1 MKTFSVIIPTRNR
14 NKLLSE
20 LVQTLPISNHY
31 LNKIIIVDSS
41 DEAHAKDYRH
51 DKINYIHTEIK
62 SAAIQRNIGIE
73 NLSPTSEI
81 VFFLDDDVRVDFQYF
96 EKIIEN
102 FHDLDVVGVSGL
114 ALNTSKPSIRNTPS
128 GISGYLKRLFFLD
141 SHRDG
146 ALLPSAVN
154 IPVRVQSQ
162 TKRVN
167 VKVDWLIGCS
177 AWRTN
182 ILNKVKFDISFTG
195 QSLGEDVLFSAKAR
209 EFGCL
214 IVDPDIVVNH
224 LESELFRPD
233 ESKFFEMWIFNR
245 YQISNQLKLSTLN
258 LAFHWANLGKLI
270 ALLLDKK
277 FTGKSKKNELL
288 GIVRGYRK
296 ILTGFN
302 EN

>member
-1 MKTFSVIIPTRNR
+1 LKTFSVIIPTRNR

-20 LVQTLPISNHY
+20 LVQTLPISNQY

-81 VFFLDDDVRVDFQYF
+81 VFFLDDDVRVDSQYF
-96 EKIIEN
+96 EKIIKN
-102 FHDLDVVGVSGL
+102 FHNLDVVGVSGL
-114 ALNTSKPSIRNTPS
+114 ALNTSKPSMRNAPT
-128 GISGYLKRLFFLD
+128 GVSGYLKRLFFLD
-141 SHRDG
+141 SLRDG

-182 ILNKVKFDISFTG
+182 VLGKVRFDDFFTG
-195 QSLGEDVLFSAKAR
+195 QSLGEDVLFSTEAR
-209 EFGCL
+209 RFGQL
-214 IVDPDIVVNH
+214 IVNTNVILDH
-224 LESELFRPD
+224 SESTINRPSQY
-233 ESKFFEMWIFNR
+233 EFYKMWVANR
-245 YQISNQLKLSTLN
+245 YRISSELKLSRLN
-258 LAFHWANLGKLI
+258 WAFHWANFGKIIPIVLSNQPQKKKSILG
-270 ALLLDKK
+270 
-277 FTGKSKKNELL
+277 FL
-288 GIVRGYRK
+288 GGYKEIIWRK
-296 ILTGFN
+296 
-302 EN
+302 

>member
-1 MKTFSVIIPTRNR
+1 LKTFSVIIPTRNR

-41 DEAHAKDYRH
+41 DKAQAKDYQH

-73 NLSPTSEI
+73 NLSATSEI
-81 VFFLDDDVRVDFQYF
+81 VFFLDDDVRVDSQYF
-96 EKIIEN
+96 EKIIKD
-102 FHDLDVVGVSGL
+102 FQDLDVVGVSGL
-114 ALNTSKPSIRNTPS
+114 ALNTSKPSIRNAPS

-141 SHRDG
+141 SPRDG

-182 ILNKVKFDISFTG
+182 IFSKVKFDNFFTG

-233 ESKFFEMWIFNR
+233 ESEFFEMWIFNR
-245 YQISNQLKLSTLN
+245 YQISSQLKLSTLN

-277 FTGKSKKNELL
+277 VKGKRKKNELL